1 MGCVSWL
8 YILHRLEYTPDNNI
22 KLWSVVLKIDYLRE
36 IYQGLLDAVVVDKHR
51 YLFDQIDLNN
61 RLTGIV
67 GARGVGKTTLM
78 LQLIKQ
84 KLPQGRKAFYASAD
98 NIYFQESPLFEFV
111 ADLYRYENID
121 YFFIDEI
128 HRYQNWDQELKNI
141 YDSFPK
147 INVVFSGSS
156 SIDLV
161 KGSYDLSRRAKLHTL
176 YGLSFRE
183 YLNFYQDLAQPVI
196 PFDDL
201 MNHSEDVTHTLSK
214 LPMLLGHFQEYLSHG
229 YYPYYQEDTQ
239 GFYERIH
246 QTIDKAIYQ
255 DIANFYQL
263 KTQNLMYFK
272 RILNFLATIPPG
284 EFSVNNLAKNL
295 QIDNKT
301 AHFYLEILT
310 EIMLI
315 REITVEEGGN
325 KLLRQPTKVFIDN
338 TTLLTALN
346 SYLGE
351 SLDVGTVRELFFL
364 QSTINANLSVF
375 YSTIGDYSVQKH
387 IFEIGGKSKTRHQLK
402 GTPNAY
408 LVKDGIL
415 HSSHNTLPLYLFG
428 FLY

>member
-1 MGCVSWL
+1 MKST
-8 YILHRLEYTPDNNI
+8 YLH
-22 KLWSVVLKIDYLRE
+22 E
-36 IYQGLLDAVVVDKHR
+36 IYRGLLEDVVVDKHR

-84 KLPQGRKAFYASAD
+84 KLPKERKAFYVSAD
-98 NIYFQESPLFEFV
+98 NIYFQEKMLFEFV
-111 ADLYRYENID
+111 SHLYRYENID

-128 HRYQNWDQELKNI
+128 HRYQNWNQELKNI
-141 YDSFPK
+141 FDSFPK
-147 INVVFSGSS
+147 INIVFSGSS

-161 KGSYDLSRRAKLHTL
+161 KGSYDLSRRTKLHTL

-183 YLNFYQDLAQPVI
+183 YLNFYHDVAQPTI
-196 PFDDL
+196 SFDDL
-201 MNHSEDVTHTLSK
+201 MNTAEEIAKPLSK
-214 LPMLLGHFQEYLSHG
+214 IPMLLGHFQNYLAHG
-229 YYPYYQEDTQ
+229 YYPYYPEDPQ
-239 GFYERIH
+239 GYYEKIH

-263 KTQNLMYFK
+263 KTQNLVYFK
-272 RILNFLATIPPG
+272 CILNFLATIPPG
-284 EFSVNNLAKNL
+284 EVSVNNLAKNL

-301 AHFYLEILT
+301 AHLYLEILK

-315 REITVEEGGN
+315 RVVSVAEGGN
-325 KLLRQPTKVFIDN
+325 KLLRLPTKVFIEN

-351 SLDVGTVRELFFL
+351 ILAVGTVRELFFL
-364 QSTINANLSVF
+364 QSTSNANLAVF
-375 YSTIGDYSVQKH
+375 YSKLGDYTVENKY
-387 IFEIGGKSKTRHQLK
+387 FEIGGKNKTHTQLK
-402 GTPNAY
+402 DKKDAFV
-408 LVKDGIL
+408 VKDDIL
-415 HSSHNTLPLYLFG
+415 YPSQNTLPLYLFG

>member
-1 MGCVSWL
+1 MTIGF
-8 YILHRLEYTPDNNI
+8 
-22 KLWSVVLKIDYLRE
+22 LRE
-36 IYQGLLDAVVVDKHR
+36 IYHGLLDAVVIDKHR
-51 YLFDQIDLNN
+51 YLFDQVDLSR

-84 KLPQGRKAFYASAD
+84 KLPHDSKAFYVSAD
-98 NIYFQESPLFEFV
+98 NIYFQDKKLFEFV
-111 ADLYRYENID
+111 TNLYRYENID

-141 YDSFPK
+141 YDSFPNIK
-147 INVVFSGSS
+147 VVFSGSS

-161 KGSYDLSRRAKLHTL
+161 KGSYDLSRRATLHTL

-183 YLNFYQDLAQPVI
+183 YLNFYQGLTQPKVF
-196 PFDDL
+196 FDDL
-201 MNHSEDVTHTLSK
+201 INNPEQIANSLLK
-214 LPMLLGHFQEYLSHG
+214 LPMLLGHFQKYLAYG

-239 GFYERIH
+239 GFYEKIH
-246 QTIDKAIYQ
+246 QSIDKAVHQ

-263 KTQNLMYFK
+263 KTQNLVHFK

-284 EFSVNNLAKNL
+284 EFSINSLAKNL

-301 AHFYLEILT
+301 ANFYVGILV
-310 EIMLI
+310 EIMLV
-315 REITVEEGGN
+315 RAVTAQAGGN
-325 KLLRQPTKVFIDN
+325 KLLRLPAKVFIDN

-351 SLDVGTVRELFFL
+351 NLDVGTIRELFFL
-364 QSTINANLSVF
+364 QSVAGANLLPF
-375 YSTIGDYSVQKH
+375 YSTTGDYAIKGH
-387 IFEIGGKSKTRHQLK
+387 YFEIGGKHKSHHQLK
-402 GTPNAY
+402 REQNAF
-408 LVKDGIL
+408 VVRDGIL
-415 HSSHNTLPLYLFG
+415 HPSHKTLPLYLFG

>member
-1 MGCVSWL
+1 M
-8 YILHRLEYTPDNNI
+8 NI
-22 KLWSVVLKIDYLRE
+22 DFLRE
-36 IYQGLLDAVVVDKHR
+36 IYHGLLNEVATDKHR
-51 YLFDQIDLNN
+51 YLFDQVDLNS

-84 KLPQGRKAFYASAD
+84 KMPSGSKAFYVSAD
-98 NIYFQESPLFEFV
+98 NIYFQENLLFEFI
-111 ADLYRYENID
+111 AYLYRYEGID

-128 HRYQNWDQELKNI
+128 HRYQNWNQELKNI

-147 INVVFSGSS
+147 IKVVFSGSS

-183 YLNFYQDLAQPVI
+183 YLNFYCGQTQPTISFDNVI
-196 PFDDL
+196 
-201 MNHSEDVTHTLSK
+201 NHPDKTANTISK
-214 LPMLLGHFQEYLSHG
+214 TPMLLGHFQDYLAYG
-229 YYPYYQEDTQ
+229 YYPYYQEDVQ
-239 GFYERIH
+239 GFYDKVH
-246 QTIDKAIYQ
+246 QSIDKAVYQ

-263 KTQNLMYFK
+263 KTQNLVYFK

-315 REITVEEGGN
+315 RVITIESGGN
-325 KLLRQPTKVFIDN
+325 KLLRLPTKVFIDN

-351 SLDVGTVRELFFL
+351 DLAIGTSRELFFL
-364 QSTINANLSVF
+364 QSVANANLSVF
-375 YSTIGDYSVQKH
+375 YSKMGDYVIEDH
-387 IFEIGGKSKTRHQLK
+387 YFEIGGKHKSHRQIK
-402 GTPNAY
+402 GNQNAFV
-408 LVKDGIL
+408 VKDGIL
-415 HSSHNTLPLYLFG
+415 HPSHKTLPLYLFG

>member
-1 MGCVSWL
+1 L
-8 YILHRLEYTPDNNI
+8 DYTPDI
-22 KLWSVVLKIDYLRE
+22 GGIFWSVVLKTDYLRD
-36 IYQGLLDAVVVDKHR
+36 IYQGLLDEVVIEKHR
-51 YLFDQIDLNN
+51 YLFDHVDLNN

-84 KLPQGRKAFYASAD
+84 KLPKGRKAFYVSAD
-98 NIYFQESPLFEFV
+98 HIYFQEKRLFEFV
-111 ADLYRYENID
+111 ADLYRYENVD
-121 YFFIDEI
+121 SFFIDEI
-128 HRYQNWDQELKNI
+128 HRYPNWDQELKNI

-183 YLNFYQDLAQPVI
+183 YLNFYQALTQPTI
-196 PFDDL
+196 SFDDL
-201 MNHSEDVTHTLSK
+201 IHHPDEIANTLSK
-214 LPMLLGHFQEYLSHG
+214 LPMLLGHFQDYLARG

-239 GFYERIH
+239 GFYEKIH

-263 KTQNLMYFK
+263 KTQNLAYFK

-301 AHFYLEILT
+301 AHFYLEILS

-315 REITVEEGGN
+315 RMISVEEGGH
-325 KLLRQPTKVFIDN
+325 KLLRHPTKVFIDN

-351 SLDVGTVRELFFL
+351 SLDVGAVRELFFL
-364 QSTINANLSVF
+364 QSTTNANLSVF
-375 YSTIGDYSVQKH
+375 YSTLGDYTVENHS
-387 IFEIGGKSKTRHQLK
+387 FEIGGKNKTRHQLK
-402 GTPNAY
+402 DKQNA
-408 LVKDGIL
+408 LVVKDGIL
-415 HSSHNTLPLYLFG
+415 HPSPNILPLYLFG

>member
-1 MGCVSWL
+1 M
-8 YILHRLEYTPDNNI
+8 NI
-22 KLWSVVLKIDYLRE
+22 DFLRE
-36 IYQGLLDAVVVDKHR
+36 IYHGLLTTVVIDKHR
-51 YLFDQIDLNN
+51 YLFDQIDLNS

-84 KLPQGRKAFYASAD
+84 KMPSGSKAFYLSAD
-98 NIYFQESPLFEFV
+98 NIYFQEKLLFQFI

-141 YDSFPK
+141 YDSFPMIK
-147 INVVFSGSS
+147 IVFSGSS

-183 YLNFYQDLAQPVI
+183 YLNFYHGLTQPTI
-196 PFDDL
+196 SFDNL
-201 MNHSEDVTHTLSK
+201 INHPDQVANTLSE
-214 LPMLLGHFQEYLSHG
+214 LPMLLGHFKDYLANG
-229 YYPYYQEDTQ
+229 YYPYYQEDTK
-239 GFYERIH
+239 GFYDKIH
-246 QTIDKAIYQ
+246 KSIDKAVYQ
-255 DIANFYQL
+255 DIANFYKL
-263 KTQNLMYFK
+263 KTQNLVYFK

-301 AHFYLEILT
+301 AHFYLEILN

-315 REITVEEGGN
+315 RVIKIEAGGN
-325 KLLRQPTKVFIDN
+325 KLLRLPTKVFIDN

-351 SLDVGTVRELFFL
+351 DLAVGSIRELFFL
-364 QSTINANLSVF
+364 QSVANANLSVF
-375 YSTIGDYSVQKH
+375 YSSAGDYAIEDH
-387 IFEIGGKSKTRHQLK
+387 YFEIGGKHKSHRQLK
-402 GTPNAY
+402 GKQNAF
-408 LVKDGIL
+408 VVRDGIL
-415 HSSHNTLPLYLFG
+415 HPSLNILPLHLFG

>member
-1 MGCVSWL
+1 L
-8 YILHRLEYTPDNNI
+8 T
-22 KLWSVVLKIDYLRE
+22 IDFLRE
-36 IYQGLLDAVVVDKHR
+36 IYHGLIDTVVIDNHR
-51 YLFDQIDLNN
+51 YLFDQVDLNR

-84 KLPQGRKAFYASAD
+84 KLPNGSKAFYVSAD
-98 NIYFQESPLFEFV
+98 NIYFQDNRLIEFITN
-111 ADLYRYENID
+111 LYRYENID

-147 INVVFSGSS
+147 IKVVFSGSS

-161 KGSYDLSRRAKLHTL
+161 KGSYDLSRRATLHTL

-183 YLNFYQDLAQPVI
+183 YLNFYQGLTEPKI
-196 PFDDL
+196 SFDDL
-201 MNHSEDVTHTLSK
+201 INHPDQIASSLSK
-214 LPMLLGHFQEYLSHG
+214 IPMLLGHFQNYLAYG

-239 GFYERIH
+239 GFYEKIH
-246 QTIDKAIYQ
+246 QSIDKAVYQ

-263 KTQNLMYFK
+263 KTQNLVYFK

-301 AHFYLEILT
+301 AHFYLEILA
-310 EIMLI
+310 EIMLV
-315 REITVEEGGN
+315 RVVTAQAGGN
-325 KLLRQPTKVFIDN
+325 KLLRLPIKVFIDN
-338 TTLLTALN
+338 TTLLIALN
-346 SYLGE
+346 SYLGAN
-351 SLDVGTVRELFFL
+351 LDVGAARELFFL
-364 QSTINANLSVF
+364 QSITGANLLAF
-375 YSTIGDYSVQKH
+375 YTSKGDYTIGNHY
-387 IFEIGGKSKTRHQLK
+387 FEIGGKHKDQSQLK
-402 GTPNAY
+402 GEQNAF
-408 LVKDGIL
+408 VIKDGIL
-415 HSSHNTLPLYLFG
+415 HPSLKTLPLYLFG

>member
-1 MGCVSWL
+1 MKV
-8 YILHRLEYTPDNNI
+8 DF
-22 KLWSVVLKIDYLRE
+22 LRE
-36 IYQGLLDAVVVDKHR
+36 IYHGLLEAVAIDKHR
-51 YLFDQIDLNN
+51 YLFNQVDLNN
-61 RLTGIV
+61 RLIGIV

-84 KLPQGRKAFYASAD
+84 KLPKDRKAFYVSAD
-98 NIYFQESPLFEFV
+98 NIYFQEKLLFEFV

-147 INVVFSGSS
+147 IKVVFSGSS

-161 KGSYDLSRRAKLHTL
+161 KGSYDLSRRAKLYTL

-183 YLNFYQDLAQPVI
+183 YLDFYQAFTQPTI
-196 PFDDL
+196 SFDNLINNPDEIA
-201 MNHSEDVTHTLSK
+201 NTLSK
-214 LPMLLGHFQEYLSHG
+214 LPMLLGHFQDYLAHG
-229 YYPYYQEDTQ
+229 YYPYYQEDAQ
-239 GFYERIH
+239 GFYEKIH
-246 QTIDKAIYQ
+246 QSIDKAVYQ

-263 KTQNLMYFK
+263 KTRNLIYFK

-295 QIDNKT
+295 QIDHKT
-301 AHFYLEILT
+301 AHFYLEILA
-310 EIMLI
+310 EIMLV
-315 REITVEEGGN
+315 RVVTVKEGGN
-325 KLLRQPTKVFIDN
+325 KLLRLPTKVFIDN

-351 SLDVGTVRELFFL
+351 TLAVGSVRELFFL
-364 QSTINANLSVF
+364 QSVANANLPVF
-375 YSTIGDYSVQKH
+375 YSALGDYTVGNH
-387 IFEIGGKSKTRHQLK
+387 CFEIGGKHKTHRQLK
-402 GTPNAY
+402 GKQDAF
-408 LVKDGIL
+408 VVRDGIL
-415 HSSHNTLPLYLFG
+415 HPSHNVLPLYLFG